1 MALRLRLQVL
11 LLAAGLMLAACA
23 PLPPAQLPP
32 PLATSTV
39 APAPTASPTPDYDA
53 TPLPTREPFGV
64 GNVLPYVSQTGDT
77 VLALAAHFNTTRNE
91 ILALNPSLALTATLA
106 SGQALSIPAYWFPLG
121 GSAYKMIPDSELVYG
136 PTSVGFDIDAYVAAQ
151 PGYLKTM
158 SAFVAARNRSAA
170 QAVLYVARQY
180 SINPRLLL
188 ALMEWR
194 TGALTQPD
202 VPEEVRANPFGVLPK
217 RGFVSQLIWVAE
229 RLSEGYYGWRTGRL
243 TTLLLPDSTTSRPDF
258 YQSAGGVAVQYL
270 FAQWMGLDEFNA
282 ATGPGGFAATYIA
295 LWGNPF
301 DQPASDV
308 ISGNLEQP
316 AFALPFSDGQVWSFT
331 GGPHPVWGDST
342 PWGAL
347 DFAPAGVSGCNASE
361 RWVQAVAP
369 GVIVRA
375 DDNTVVLDLDGDG
388 YEQTG
393 WTVFYFH
400 LLNEGMPAVGTRVE
414 TGAPLGH
421 ASCEGGQATG
431 THVHMARKYNGEWLP
446 ADGILPG
453 IVPFNLGGWVAQSTG
468 TAYQGRMIRLG
479 AWVEA
484 CTCSTAQ
491 NTVYWTK

>member
-1 MALRLRLQVL
+1 MVEPSVGVGMVVATPYALRSGMT
-11 LLAAGLMLAACA
+11 AASL
-23 PLPPAQLPP
+23 
-32 PLATSTV
+32 
-39 APAPTASPTPDYDA
+39 
-53 TPLPTREPFGV
+53 TR
-64 GNVLPYVSQTGDT
+64 
-77 VLALAAHFNTTRNE
+77 
-91 ILALNPSLALTATLA
+91 TLA

-121 GSAYKMIPDSELVYG
+121 GTPYKMIPDSELVYG

-151 PGYLKTM
+151 PGYLKTL
-158 SAFVAARNRSAA
+158 SAFVAQRDRTAA

-194 TGALTQPD
+194 TGALTQAEVSD
-202 VPEEVRANPFGVLPK
+202 EVRANPFGTLPK

-229 RLSEGYYGWRTGRL
+229 RLSQGYYGWRTGRL
-243 TTLLLPDSTTSRPDF
+243 ASLLLPDSTTTRPDY
-258 YQSAGGVAVQYL
+258 YQSAGSVAVQYL

-282 ATGPGGFAATYIA
+282 ATGPTGFAATYIA

-301 DQPASDV
+301 DRPLVDV
-308 ISGNLEQP
+308 ITGDLEQP
-316 AFALPFSDGQVWSFT
+316 AFALPFTDGQIWNFT

-342 PWGAL
+342 PWGGL
-347 DFAPAGVSGCNASE
+347 DFAPAGVSGCDNTE
-361 RWVQAVAP
+361 RYALAVAP

-393 WTVFYFH
+393 WTVFYLH
-400 LLNEGMPAVGTRVE
+400 LSKDGLVAVGTVVD

-421 ASCEGGQATG
+421 PSCEGGRATG

-446 ADGILPG
+446 ADGLLPG
-453 IVPFNLGGWVAQSTG
+453 IVPFDLGGWVAQSTG

-491 NTVYWTK
+491 NTVYWAK

>member
-1 MALRLRLQVL
+1 MI
-11 LLAAGLMLAACA
+11 LLAAVALAGCA
-23 PLPPAQLPP
+23 LPPAQVPP
-32 PLATSTV
+32 PLATSTEPAAATV
-39 APAPTASPTPDYDA
+39 APTPDFDA
-53 TPLPTREPFGV
+53 TPLPAREPFAV

-77 VLALAAHFNTTRNE
+77 VLAIAAHFNTTAAE
-91 ILALNPSLALTATLA
+91 ILALNPSLALTSTLA
-106 SGQALSIPAYWFPLG
+106 SGLDLRIPAYWFPLG
-121 GSAYKMIPDSELVYG
+121 GTAYKMIPDSELVYG
-136 PTSVGFDIDAYVAAQ
+136 PTSVGLDVDAYVAAQ
-151 PGYLKTM
+151 PGYLKTL
-158 SAFVAARNRSAA
+158 SAFVGARDRTAG

-202 VPEEVRANPFGVLPK
+202 VPADVRGSPFGPLPRV
-217 RGFVSQLIWVAE
+217 RGFVTQMTWVAE

-243 TTLLLPDSTTSRPDF
+243 TALLLPDSTTSRPDY
-258 YQSAGGVAVQYL
+258 YQSAGSVAVQYL

-282 ATGPGGFAATYIA
+282 ATGPSGFASTYIA

-301 DQPASDV
+301 DRPASDV
-308 ISGNLEQP
+308 ITGDLVQP
-316 AFALPFSDGQVWSFT
+316 DFALPFDQGQIWAFT

-347 DFAPAGVSGCNASE
+347 DFAPAGVVGCSSTE
-361 RWVQAVAP
+361 RWVKAVAS

-388 YEQTG
+388 HEQTG
-393 WTVFYFH
+393 WTIFHFH
-400 LLNEGMPAVGTRVE
+400 LRNDGLPAVGTVVQI
-414 TGAPLGH
+414 GDPIGH
-421 ASCEGGQATG
+421 PSCEGGQATG
-431 THVHMARKYNGEWLP
+431 SHVHMARKYNGEWLP

-468 TAYQGRMIRLG
+468 TAYQGRMMRLG

>member
-1 MALRLRLQVL
+1 MVAVRHTLRLI
-11 LLAAGLMLAACA
+11 LLAALAVAGCT

-39 APAPTASPTPDYDA
+39 PAASAPSPTPDFDA

-64 GNVLPYVSQTGDT
+64 GNVLPYVTRSGDT
-77 VLALAAHFNTTRNE
+77 VLGLAAHFNTTADE
-91 ILALNPSLALTATLA
+91 ILALNPGLPLTTTLA
-106 SGQALSIPAYWFPLG
+106 TGQSLSLPAYWFPLG
-121 GSAYKMIPDSELVYG
+121 GSAYVIIPDSDLVYG
-136 PTSVGFDIDAYVAAQ
+136 PTTVSFDIDAYVDAQ

-158 SAFVAARNRSAA
+158 AGFVGQRNRTAA
-170 QAVLYVARQY
+170 QTVLYVARQY

-194 TGALTQPD
+194 TGALTQPAASSD
-202 VPEEVRANPFGVLPK
+202 EQANPFGALPAH
-217 RGFVSQLIWVAE
+217 GFVSQLLWVAE
-229 RLSEGYYGWRTGRL
+229 RLSEGYYGWRTGKL
-243 TTLLLPDSTTSRPDF
+243 TSLLLADSTTSRPDF
-258 YQSAGGVAVQYL
+258 YQTAGSVAVQYL
-270 FAQWMGLDEFNA
+270 FSRWMGLDEFNA
-282 ATGPGGFAATYIA
+282 AIGPSGFGATYIA

-301 DQPASDV
+301 DGPQVDVIPGNLTQPA
-308 ISGNLEQP
+308 L
-316 AFALPFSDGQVWSFT
+316 ALPFASGQVWSFT

-347 DFAPAGVSGCNASE
+347 DFAPAGVHGCDNTE
-361 RWVQAVAP
+361 RYALAVAP

-393 WTVFYFH
+393 WTIFYFH
-400 LLNEGMPAVGTRVE
+400 LLSDGMVANGSVVDTGT
-414 TGAPLGH
+414 PLGH
-421 ASCEGGQATG
+421 PSCEGGQATG

-446 ADGILPG
+446 ADGLLPG
-453 IVPFNLGGWVAQSTG
+453 IVPFDLGGWVAQSTG